1 MNGNFRQIEVK
12 NSQICYIEN
21 RATNHSCA
29 GIESKKRKIKRER
42 NLLMLIDERQ
52 NEILE
57 IIKEKVFVRV
67 DELAERVYA
76 SPATIRRDLAL
87 LDQAGLIQRL
97 HGGAS
102 LVGASAGETSSMVRK
117 QSNVPE
123 KRRIA
128 NKALSY
134 INNGGCYFIDS
145 SSTTEKIIPLLT
157 KRNDVTIIT
166 NGLEAGVLLASIPT
180 VRAYVAGG
188 EVQKKSASTISGDVS
203 SFISAFT
210 CEAVFFSCKG
220 VSLDNGPT
228 EGTLEQQRCKME
240 MLKRSAKHIL
250 LADHTKFGK
259 TFLVADCPWEGIDVV
274 ITDEEPSEEF
284 NQKFQS
290 LRIELVVAS

>member
-1 MNGNFRQIEVK
+1 
-12 NSQICYIEN
+12 
-21 RATNHSCA
+21 
-29 GIESKKRKIKRER
+29 
-42 NLLMLIDERQ
+42 MLIDQRQ

-102 LVGASAGETSSMVRK
+102 LVGASAGETSSLVRK

-128 NKALSY
+128 NKALAFFS
-134 INNGGCYFIDS
+134 NGGCYFLDS
-145 SSTTEKIIPLLT
+145 SSTTEKIIPLLV
-157 KRNDVTIIT
+157 KKNDLTIIT
-166 NGLEAGVLLASIPT
+166 NGLEAGVLLASIPS
-180 VRAYVAGG
+180 VRAYIAGG
-188 EVQKKSASTISGDVS
+188 EIQKKSASAISGDVS

-210 CEAVFFSCKG
+210 CDAVFFSCKG
-220 VSLDNGPT
+220 ISLENGPT
-228 EGTLEQQRCKME
+228 EGTLEQQRCKMA
-240 MLKRSAKHIL
+240 MIKRSAKRIL

-259 TFLVADCPWEGIDVV
+259 TYLVADCPWESINVV

-284 NQKFQS
+284 KRKFEE
-290 LRIELVVAS
+290 LRIELIVAS